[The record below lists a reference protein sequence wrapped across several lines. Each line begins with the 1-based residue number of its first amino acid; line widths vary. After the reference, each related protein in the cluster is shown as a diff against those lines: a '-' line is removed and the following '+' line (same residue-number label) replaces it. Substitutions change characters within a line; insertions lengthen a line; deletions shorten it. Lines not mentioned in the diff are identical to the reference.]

1 MEKLLGK
8 YKNDYE
14 EVLNEERYDSNIGKI
29 YIARNKNTNLDCC
42 LKVINKEKIKNQDY
56 IFLQERL
63 KKEQEI
69 QTLCISENSVNVY
82 RRLETDDNIIF
93 ELEYWDDNLYNY
105 LEENG
110 ELFRE
115 KNFLKK
121 LLFLLQ
127 KL

>member
-8 YKNDYE
+8 YKDDYE
-14 EVLNEERYDSNIGKI
+14 DVINEERYDSSIGKI
-29 YIARNKNTNLDCC
+29 YYAHNKNTNSECF

-69 QTLCISENSVNVY
+69 QTLCISENTINFY